1 MMALYVIGSAIAI
14 IFLVVRLREARDQL
28 GRVTHERDAYA
39 RTIQTIAPQ
48 QAGLPAKPADGYTLP
63 PARTPAGHPD
73 RRPAR

>member
-14 IFLVVRLREARDQL
+14 IFLAVRLREARDQL
-28 GRVTHERDAYA
+28 SQVTHERDAYA
-39 RTIQTIAPQ
+39 RTIQAIAP
-48 QAGLPAKPADGYTLP
+48 QAGLPAGPADGYALP